1 MRVPMH
7 PPNLSVMSAD
17 PTLTLASLA
26 QVRARQR
33 ATLRVLRP
41 LAIVVVVLVAFLTS
55 RADPAPGLSGERLGV
70 LFAVLAFAIG
80 VIGVLSARHRGA
92 SVQAPF
98 FLAVLSSAVAL
109 VWLQRH
115 GPGLIGVFL
124 AVGVAAMRVRGWRGT
139 ALFAVALGSLAAAYG
154 LGGDESWGTILL
166 NELGIV
172 AFYVVV
178 RLAGRLRESQEQT
191 ETLLLEIDRNREAQA
206 QAAVL
211 AERQHLARE
220 MHDVLAHSLS
230 GLVLQLEG
238 ARLLSA
244 GGSAP
249 SEVAAAVERAHHL
262 ARSGL
267 EEARRAIG
275 MLRDDDL
282 PGPERLPDLASEFE
296 HDTGVPCASAV
307 TGIERVLDA
316 QARLSLYRVA
326 QEALT
331 NVRKHAAPERVELR
345 LEYETSGA
353 RLTVEDFGDNGHA
366 RPAGSGGGYGLA
378 GMRERASLLGG
389 TLAADPTETGFR
401 VELWLPA

>member
-1 MRVPMH
+1 
-7 PPNLSVMSAD
+7 MSAD

-26 QVRARQR
+26 QARARQR
-33 ATLRVLRP
+33 ATLRVLRS
-41 LAIVVVVLVAFLTS
+41 LAIAVVVLVAFLTS

-70 LFAVLAFAIG
+70 LLAVVAFAVG
-80 VIGVLSARHRGA
+80 VIGVVSGRQRGVV
-92 SVQAPF
+92 VQAPF
-98 FLAVLSSAVAL
+98 FLAVLASAVAL
-109 VWLQRH
+109 VWMQRH

-124 AVGVAAMRVRGWRGT
+124 AVGVAAMRVRGWHGT
-139 ALFAVALGSLAAAYG
+139 ALFALAFGSLAAAYA
-154 LGGDESWGTILL
+154 LGGDQSWGSILL
-166 NELGIV
+166 SLLGIG

-191 ETLLLEIDRNREAQA
+191 ESLLLEIDRNREAQA

-238 ARLLSA
+238 ARLLAAGDNASA
-244 GGSAP
+244 
-249 SEVAAAVERAHHL
+249 EVVAAVERAHHL

-267 EEARRAIG
+267 DEARRAIG

-282 PGPERLPDLASEFE
+282 PGPEGLSPLAHEFE
-296 HDTGVPCASAV
+296 RDTGVPCSVVV
-307 TGIERVLDA
+307 TGIERDFGP
-316 QARLSLYRVA
+316 QERLSLYRVA

-331 NVRKHAAPERVELR
+331 NVRKHATAKRVELR
-345 LEYETSGA
+345 LDYEANGA
-353 RLTVEDFGDNGHA
+353 RLIIEDFGGNGRVRLA
-366 RPAGSGGGYGLA
+366 AGGGGYGLA

-389 TLAADPTETGFR
+389 TLAANPTDTGFR